1 MGSRKIS
8 DKFQSEISNMNS
20 IKKRNAAYR
29 SELFRH
35 LDGIAIAPV
44 AYELYAKGIFNHILK
59 TGKTDLGDL
68 VSLFKANP
76 GYLNVGLRLLAT
88 QGWLEYDVDNESGQI
103 TVGINDKSEFAFA
116 NFSHYKDVVDLM
128 KFSEGYH
135 PRRFEKEPYEVWE
148 RIARKFKAGYF
159 QLSENE
165 QEKEIQGQIL
175 KHIEGVLVGPSTVQL
190 GMGGMFHKY
199 FMEMSFSPAE
209 YHKDPES
216 FEQILDFF
224 SFLGWFE
231 KKKNTYKFTEK
242 GLFFAKRSAAYGVTV
257 SYIPTF
263 RKLDELIFGN
273 PEILKVAEGEKE
285 KGVDREMNVWGSG
298 GAHLA
303 YFEKVD
309 DIIIDLFNKPIAE
322 QPKGI
327 LDMGCGNGAFLIHI
341 FDVVFHK
348 TKRGKMLEEYPL
360 FLVGADYNEA
370 ALSVT
375 RENLI
380 NADVW
385 AKVIWGDIGNP
396 ERLASDLKEN
406 YEMELE
412 DLLNV
417 RTFLDHNRMWEDVDE
432 KINETSISTGAFATK
447 GRLLSNNEVEANLK
461 AHFKKWQPYI
471 RKFGLIVIE
480 LHGLDPQL
488 TAANLGSTASTAYE
502 ATHGF
507 SDQYILELDSFDKV
521 VKEAGL
527 VIDEEHRSKFPNSEL
542 ATVSINYLK

>member
-1 MGSRKIS
+1 M
-8 DKFQSEISNMNS
+8 DS
-20 IKKRNAAYR
+20 IKQRNAVYR
-29 SELFRH
+29 EELFRH

-44 AYELYAKGIFNHILK
+44 ACELYAKGVFNHLLK
-59 TGKTDLGDL
+59 SKATQLDEL

-76 GYLNVGLRLLAT
+76 GYLNVALRLLAS
-88 QGWLEYDVDNESGQI
+88 QGWLNYQVDNEKQ
-103 TVGINDKSEFAFA
+103 TVIIKTNENSEAAFA
-116 NFSHYKDVVDLM
+116 NVMHYKEVVDLM
-128 KFSEGYH
+128 KFSADFH
-135 PRRFEKEPYEVWE
+135 PRKFEKEPFEVWN
-148 RIARKFKAGYF
+148 RIAKKFINGYF
-159 QLSENE
+159 LLSGKKEE
-165 QEKEIQGQIL
+165 SQIQEQIL
-175 KHIEGVLVGPSTVQL
+175 KHIEGVLAGPSTVQL

-199 FMEMSFSPAE
+199 FMEMSFSPSE
-209 YHKDPES
+209 YHQDPES

-224 SFLGWFE
+224 THLKWFE
-231 KKKNTYKFTEK
+231 KKNSTYKFTEK
-242 GLFFAKRSAAYGVTV
+242 GLFFAKRSSAYGVTV

-263 RKLDELIFGN
+263 RNLDELIFGN
-273 PEILKVAEGEKE
+273 PEILKVSAGEKE

-298 GAHLA
+298 GAHVA

-309 DIIIDLFNKPIAE
+309 DIIIDLFNKPIDE

-341 FDVVFHK
+341 FDVVYHK

-370 ALSVT
+370 ALNVT
-375 RENLI
+375 RESLI

-396 ERLASDLKEN
+396 DRLASDLKEK
-406 YEMELE
+406 YEMDLGE
-412 DLLNV
+412 LLNV
-417 RTFLDHNRMWEDVDE
+417 RTFLDHNRMWEDTDE
-432 KINETSISTGAFATK
+432 KLKETSISTGAFSSK

-461 AHFKKWQPYI
+461 AHLNKWKPYI
-471 RKFGLIVIE
+471 KKFGLIMIE
-480 LHGLDPQL
+480 LHGLDPKL
-488 TAANLGSTASTAYE
+488 TSANLGKTASTAYE

-521 VKEAGL
+521 VEEAGL
-527 VIDEEHRSKFPNSEL
+527 SIDPQHRTKFPDSEL